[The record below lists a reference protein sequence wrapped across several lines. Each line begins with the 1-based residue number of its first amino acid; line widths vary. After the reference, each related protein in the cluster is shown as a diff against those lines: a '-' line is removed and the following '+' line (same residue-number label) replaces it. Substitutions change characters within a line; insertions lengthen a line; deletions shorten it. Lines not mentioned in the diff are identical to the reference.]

1 MTTSKIRKI
10 AKLGPLLSM
19 SREIPKNY
27 LLRRTFADVDDL
39 AAEAEAWN
47 VDFRQLDRGAFVGRL
62 LQFGGDGVHI
72 SHARFSRSLR
82 QKGMPPTEMRTIAVP
97 ASPKLR
103 LQWRGKLIDGRSL
116 MVFPDGS
123 ELSSV
128 SGPDFHVY
136 TCSFPKELL
145 SSVGEIL
152 KVGDIDE
159 ASDGVDAVRV
169 DSSAIEELR
178 SCLLRICSH
187 VRQDPTALSHEVFRR
202 QLSCELPRR
211 LLTAIAQSQGKCP
224 PATRGKRLA
233 ALERAEAFIEQHAGD
248 RIKVS
253 DICRAAGVSERTLE
267 YAFVERFGIGP
278 KEYLNAFRLVSVRRQ
293 LRVADPRRFKVADVA
308 NAWGFWH
315 MGQFAAD
322 YKQRFDELPSETLH
336 REYSSFGNRGVRRS
350 H

>member
-1 MTTSKIRKI
+1 
-10 AKLGPLLSM
+10 M
-19 SREIPKNY
+19 SREIPNTY
-27 LLRRTFADVDDL
+27 LQRRIFADVDDL

-47 VDFRQLDRGAFVGRL
+47 VDFRQLDRGAFVGKL
-62 LQFGGDGVHI
+62 MQFAGDGVHI

-82 QKGMPPTEMRTIAVP
+82 QKGMPPAEMRTIAVP
-97 ASPKLR
+97 ASPNLR

-116 MVFPDGS
+116 MVFPDGA

-128 SGPDFHVY
+128 SGSDFHVY

-145 SSVGEIL
+145 SSVGENL
-152 KVGDIDE
+152 EVGDIDE
-159 ASDGVDAVRV
+159 ASGGVDAVRV

-178 SCLLRICSH
+178 RCLLRICSFVH
-187 VRQDPTALSHEVFRR
+187 DKPTALSDAVFLR

-211 LLTAIAQSQGKCP
+211 LLTAIAQSQGRCP
-224 PATRGKRLA
+224 PATRGKRLT
-233 ALERAEAFIEQHAGD
+233 ALDRAETYIEQHAGD
-248 RIKVS
+248 GIKVS
-253 DICRAAGVSERTLE
+253 DICRVAGVSERTLE

-315 MGQFAAD
+315 LGQFAAD
-322 YKQRFDELPSETLH
+322 YQQRFDELPSQTLH
-336 REYSSFGNRGVRRS
+336 RESSS
-350 H
+350 